1 MDWKWIDPQMAEQ
14 GISLLRRLI
23 EQGYEGYFV
32 GGCVRDELMGRPVN
46 DMDIATNAT
55 PEQVMNIFEHTIPT
69 GIAHGTITVIMNGE
83 QFEVTTYRTESD
95 YTDHRRPEQVQFVSD
110 LYEDLRR
117 RDFTMNA
124 IARGIDGSYVDPFH
138 GQEDLEQGIIRCVGD
153 PEERFEEDALRMLRG
168 IRFSSVFD
176 FTIEP
181 ATWQALVHR
190 RSLIR
195 YIAAE
200 RIRVEMEKMI
210 AGLYPFKGIRLLQES
225 ELVPDMKINVPC
237 PPEQP
242 ELLMRLADIPAD
254 PAVLRWTLI
263 VMAMGLDSERMKP
276 YMKEW
281 TFSNAFMDQ
290 VSRLLRMNE
299 RLLTA
304 AGTDAE
310 ESLFE
315 VYISAVVHYGRET
328 ALQWQQ
334 LYPVLMDNEQQ
345 QLAIFAEHG
354 KQWLDEMNIFSLGDV
369 EINGQELLAAL
380 QAKGGPWLGK
390 LMNEILL
397 ATAAG
402 QLDNTREAILDYAR
416 QQYEKR
422 DN

>member
-14 GISLLRRLI
+14 GISLLRHLV
-23 EQGYEGYFV
+23 EHGYEGYFV
-32 GGCVRDELMGRPVN
+32 GGCVRDELMGRSVN

-55 PEQVMNIFEHTIPT
+55 PEQVMALFEHTIPT

-83 QFEVTTYRTESD
+83 HFEVTTYRTESD

-138 GQEDLEQGIIRCVGD
+138 GREDLEQGIIRCVGD

-168 IRFSSVFD
+168 IRFSAVFD
-176 FTIEP
+176 FTIEK
-181 ATWQALVHR
+181 ATWEALLHR
-190 RSLIR
+190 RSLIS

-210 AGLYPFKGIRLLQES
+210 AGPHPFKGIRLLQES
-225 ELVPDMKINVPC
+225 ELAPHMKIEVPC
-237 PPEQP
+237 PPKQP
-242 ELLMRLADIPAD
+242 ELLNRLADVPAA

-263 VMAMGLDSERMKP
+263 IMALGLDSENMKP

-290 VSRLLRMNE
+290 VSRLLRMND
-299 RLLTA
+299 RLLA
-304 AGTDAE
+304 ASAAE
-310 ESLFE
+310 ESLYE
-315 VYISAVVHYGRET
+315 VYVSAVIDYGCE
-328 ALQWQQ
+328 AAHQWQQ
-334 LYPVLMDNEQQ
+334 LYPVLPDQEQQ
-345 QLAIFAEHG
+345 QLAVIAQHAQE
-354 KQWLDEMNIFSLGDV
+354 WLDGMSIFGLGDV
-369 EINGQELLAAL
+369 QINGQEILTAL

-390 LMNEILL
+390 LMNSILL
-397 ATAAG
+397 AVATG
-402 QLDNTREAILDYAR
+402 QLENEREAILEYAR
-416 QQYEKR
+416 QRYEKR
-422 DN
+422 ED

>member
-32 GGCVRDELMGRPVN
+32 GGCVRDELMERPVN

-55 PEQVMNIFEHTIPT
+55 PEQVMTIFEHTIPT

-95 YTDHRRPEQVQFVSD
+95 YTDHRHPEQVQFVSD

-138 GQEDLEQGIIRCVGD
+138 GREDLEQGIIRCVGD

-168 IRFSSVFD
+168 IRFSSVFN

-210 AGLYPFKGIRLLQES
+210 AGPYPFKGIQLLQES
-225 ELVPDMKINVPC
+225 ELVSDMKISVPC

-242 ELLMRLADIPAD
+242 ELLNRLADIPAV
-254 PAVLRWTLI
+254 PVSLRWTLI
-263 VMAMGLDSERMKP
+263 TMALGLDSEQMKP

-290 VSRLLRMNE
+290 VSRLLRMHE
-299 RLLTA
+299 RLLA
-304 AGTDAE
+304 AADHNANR
-310 ESLFE
+310 E
-315 VYISAVVHYGRET
+315 VYISAVIDYGRET
-328 ALQWQQ
+328 AGQWQQ
-334 LYPVLMDNEQQ
+334 LYPVLTDNVQQ
-345 QLAIFAEHG
+345 QLASFAAHG
-354 KQWLDEMNIFSLGDV
+354 QQWLDEMNIFGMGDV
-369 EINGQELLAAL
+369 QINGQDLLAAL

-402 QLDNTREAILDYAR
+402 QLDNTREAILEYAH